1 MISAVADLHIAS
13 WSWHLC
19 NLPCVYALI
28 YSVARFS
35 YKLCFKVSKYLFSRE
50 KKYEI
55 NRENV
60 VYLHST
66 LWSRARLWL
75 ELSAVH

>member
-50 KKYEI
+50 KNMKLTVKMLFTCILRCE
-55 NRENV
+55 
-60 VYLHST
+60 
-66 LWSRARLWL
+66 AGPGCD
-75 ELSAVH
+75 